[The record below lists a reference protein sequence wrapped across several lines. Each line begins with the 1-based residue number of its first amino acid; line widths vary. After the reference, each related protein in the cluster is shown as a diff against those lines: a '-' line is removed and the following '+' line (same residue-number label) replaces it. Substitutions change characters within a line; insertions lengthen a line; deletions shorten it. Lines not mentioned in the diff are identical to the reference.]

1 MPKQKRKLW
10 RSVEGRLRIV
20 ATHIPGFKA
29 WLAAKGYSPA
39 TVAEE
44 VRLLACWIDWARGAG
59 FSLKMLAEAFDA
71 SASVFK
77 GGRSERAPRGAAAL
91 FVRYLRERGVAPE
104 PPSAQTPLERWPML
118 AAFRVFMRDQRGVLD
133 STLDHYQGT
142 LAPFLE
148 TLGADPAGYSAEAV
162 RDFILARARRVG
174 RGRAKSI
181 AVATRAYLR
190 FLAATAR
197 CPASLVHA
205 VPGIPCWKLTAT
217 PRFLEPEDVDRV
229 IAACVGEERLR
240 DKAIILLLARLG
252 LRAGEAAALDL
263 SQIDWATAQLTIVG
277 KSRREE
283 RLPLTRE
290 IGDALIAY
298 IEQARPHAAST
309 RLFLTDIAPVRP
321 VTRGTIKGIV
331 RRALARA
338 GVDCAHRGAH
348 VLRHSAATA
357 MLRRGVSLAGVGAV
371 LRHRSPAM
379 TLHYAKIDFGLL
391 SEVAQPWVG
400 RLPC

>member
-1 MPKQKRKLW
+1 MPKEKHKHW

-20 ATHIPGFKA
+20 APHIPAFKA
-29 WLAAKGYSPA
+29 WLGAKGYSPA
-39 TVAEE
+39 TIAEE
-44 VRLLACWIDWARGAG
+44 VRLLACWIEWARGAG
-59 FSLKMLAEAFDA
+59 FGLGTLAEAFDA
-71 SASVFK
+71 SAYAFK
-77 GGRSERAPRGAAAL
+77 GGRTKRAPRGAAAI
-91 FVRYLRERGVAPE
+91 FVRYLREQGVLPEAPR
-104 PPSAQTPLERWPML
+104 AQTPLEKWPTL
-118 AAFRVFMRDQRGVLD
+118 AAFRAFMRHERGVLD

-142 LAPFLE
+142 LVLFLE
-148 TLGADPAGYSAEAV
+148 KLGADPAGYSAQAV
-162 RDFILARARRVG
+162 RDFVLERAKRVG
-174 RGRAKSI
+174 RGRAKAI
-181 AVATRAYLR
+181 AVETRAYLR
-190 FLAATAR
+190 FLAVTGR

-205 VPGIPCWKLTAT
+205 VPGIPCWQLATT

-229 IAACVGEERLR
+229 IASCESEDRLR

-252 LRAGEAAALDL
+252 LRASEAANMDL
-263 SQIDWATAQLTIVG
+263 AQIDWANAQLSIVG

-283 RLPLTRE
+283 RLPLTQD
-290 IGDALIAY
+290 IGDAIIAY
-298 IEQARPHAAST
+298 IERARPRAAFS
-309 RLFLTDIAPVRP
+309 RLFLTDIAPIRP
-321 VTRGTIKGIV
+321 VTRGTIKCIV

-348 VLRHSAATA
+348 VLRHSAATG

-391 SEVAQPWVG
+391 SEVVQPWIG